1 MEEIL
6 CVFLITYFSLL
17 LVFHHVATSISH
29 FLTVTVKFKCFSSN
43 DIGLC
48 CFLILALAL
57 SLFSMLMWV
66 LWFNFIL
73 GLNCYF
79 PLFWVKVMYDNEFKR
94 KGKKFSQKKD
104 SGLLCS
110 FFCLISPV

>member
-1 MEEIL
+1 M
-6 CVFLITYFSLL
+6 
-17 LVFHHVATSISH
+17 
-29 FLTVTVKFKCFSSN
+29 
-43 DIGLC
+43 
-48 CFLILALAL
+48 
-57 SLFSMLMWV
+57 

-110 FFCLISPV
+110 FFCLISPACKKGLTYIPRDDFVRTKISWVH